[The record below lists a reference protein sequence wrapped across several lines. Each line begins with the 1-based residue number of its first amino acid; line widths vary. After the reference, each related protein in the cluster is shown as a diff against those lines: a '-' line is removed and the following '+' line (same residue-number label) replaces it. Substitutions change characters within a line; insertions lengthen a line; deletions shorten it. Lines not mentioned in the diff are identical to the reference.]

1 MKKVLYIVFYY
12 PPIGG
17 SGVHR
22 GVKFTR
28 YLPEF
33 NWDSVVLTPDPKLIK
48 QPKDYSLLNEVSPE
62 QKIHHFFTLDARWL
76 FKIFWGLKLPQ
87 VVNWLNYHIF
97 KPDADIL
104 ALPFL
109 RFKISQL
116 IKKYKIDLIF
126 ISGPP
131 FSLMLNVLW
140 LKKKYPLPVIVD
152 FRDDWSMGQSRLDNP
167 PPESFRKYEVN
178 LEHEVLSAA
187 DKVIVANEAIKNNF
201 LSLHPD
207 LSAEHFV
214 VITNGYDEKDFQKVF
229 PPRETEKDKLQI
241 VYIGSLYGRRQPGIV
256 WQVLIDLVGK
266 GKINPDKISIHLYGP
281 NYRSFVFN
289 GFENNK
295 ILEKMVNLHPYL
307 PHSQV
312 PQVMSQA
319 DVLWLF
325 IGSGPKSDAI
335 STGKIFEYMRSGKP
349 IWAVINPQGI
359 AADILKS
366 SGLAC
371 IADNE
376 NPDEIASSLVNLYKN
391 WQEGKLTVQPNWN
404 YIHSFERRELTK
416 KLAEVFEQTLTNVN
430 NNNFYTSHQ
439 SLNGQS

>member
-1 MKKVLYIVFYY
+1 
-12 PPIGG
+12 
-17 SGVHR
+17 
-22 GVKFTR
+22 
-28 YLPEF
+28 
-33 NWDSVVLTPDPKLIK
+33 
-48 QPKDYSLLNEVSPE
+48 
-62 QKIHHFFTLDARWL
+62 
-76 FKIFWGLKLPQ
+76 
-87 VVNWLNYHIF
+87 
-97 KPDADIL
+97 
-104 ALPFL
+104 
-109 RFKISQL
+109 
-116 IKKYKIDLIF
+116 
-126 ISGPP
+126 
-131 FSLMLNVLW
+131 
-140 LKKKYPLPVIVD
+140 
-152 FRDDWSMGQSRLDNP
+152 
-167 PPESFRKYEVN
+167 
-178 LEHEVLSAA
+178 
-187 DKVIVANEAIKNNF
+187 
-201 LSLHPD
+201 
-207 LSAEHFV
+207 V

-229 PPRETEKDKLQI
+229 PPRETEKDKLQL

-366 SGLAC
+366 SGLAF

-391 WQEGKLTVQPNWN
+391 WQEGKLTVQPNWD
-404 YIHSFERRELTK
+404 YIHSFERRRLTK

-430 NNNFYTSHQ
+430 TNKFYTSHQ